1 MNFLL
6 LMDLYGPFFDPFAH
20 FVCYCGKD
28 GPGKDGPCKY
38 GSGKDGPKC

>member
-6 LMDLYGPFFDPFAH
+6 LMNLYEPLWTFMDLYGPFFDPFAH

-28 GPGKDGPCKY
+28 GPGKDGP
-38 GSGKDGPKC
+38 KC